1 MRRILSGGRILCK
14 DAFLQG
20 DLVIENGRIAGI
32 GAGDATGGS
41 PVGGAGKL
49 PDQGGNRGGEIVD
62 CRNLSILPGFV
73 DVHVHLREPGFSFK
87 ERIATGTAAAAAGGV
102 TAVCSMPNLDPAP
115 DDLEHLAVQ
124 LEAIRRDACVRV
136 VPFGCITRG
145 QKGTGALADLQ
156 AMAPYVAGFSDDGRG
171 VQEEALMEA
180 AMRRAKRLD
189 LPIVAHCEDNRL
201 LQLGGCIHDGRYAA
215 AHGLVGISSESEWR
229 QVERD
234 LKLAA
239 RIGCRY
245 HVCHV
250 STKESVA
257 LIRQAKRAGVAVS
270 CETAPHYLLLCEEDL
285 ADEGRFK
292 MNPPLRTAA
301 DREALLEGLCDGTI
315 DVIATDHAPHTREEK
330 SRGLAGSLMGVVG
343 LETAFPVLYTKLVRG
358 GVLSLPALVEKMSGA
373 PRRLFRLP
381 GGLEKGGPADLAVFD
396 LDAAYTVD
404 PEKFYSMGRATPF
417 AGWRVQGE
425 SRMTMVKGRVV
436 WQRNTQEN

>member
-1 MRRILSGGRILCK
+1 MRQILTGGDIFRK
-14 DAFLQG
+14 DGFLRR
-20 DLVIENGRIAGI
+20 DLVIENGIVAGI
-32 GAGDATGGS
+32 GVGDS
-41 PVGGAGKL
+41 N
-49 PDQGGNRGGEIVD
+49 GGNLID
-62 CRNLSILPGFV
+62 CRGYSILPGLV

-87 ERIATGTAAAAAGGV
+87 ETIASGTAAAAAGGV

-115 DDLEHLAVQ
+115 DDLEHLEVQ
-124 LEAIRRDACVRV
+124 LKAIQKDARVRV

-145 QKGTGALADLQ
+145 QKGTGELAALE

-171 VQEEALMEA
+171 VQEDALMEQ
-180 AMRRAKRLD
+180 AMRLAKRLD
-189 LPIVAHCEDNRL
+189 RPIVAHCEDNRL
-201 LQLGGCIHDGRYAA
+201 LRPGGCIHDGRYAA

-239 RIGCRY
+239 KTGCRY

-270 CETAPHYLLLCEEDL
+270 CETAPHYLLLCEDDL

-301 DREALLEGLCDGTI
+301 DRDALLEGLCDGTI
-315 DVIATDHAPHTREEK
+315 DVIATDHAPHTALEK

-343 LETAFPVLYTKLVRG
+343 LETAFPVLYTKLVLG
-358 GVLSLPALVEKMSGA
+358 GVLSLASLVEKMSLA

-381 GGLEKGGPADLAVFD
+381 GGLDVGASADLAVFD
-396 LDAAYTVD
+396 LGKEYMVD
-404 PEKFYSMGRATPF
+404 PETFSSMGRATPF
-417 AGWRVQGE
+417 AGWRVRGE
-425 SRMTMVKGRVV
+425 SRMTMVKGEVV
-436 WQRNTQEN
+436 WQRNTQER

>member
-1 MRRILSGGRILCK
+1 MRQILTGGDIFRK
-14 DAFLQG
+14 DGFLRR
-20 DLVIENGRIAGI
+20 DLVIENGIVAGI
-32 GAGDATGGS
+32 GVGDS
-41 PVGGAGKL
+41 N
-49 PDQGGNRGGEIVD
+49 GGNLID
-62 CRNLSILPGFV
+62 CRGYSILPGLV

-87 ERIATGTAAAAAGGV
+87 ETIASGTAAAAAGGV

-115 DDLEHLAVQ
+115 DDLEHLEVQ
-124 LEAIRRDACVRV
+124 LKAIQKDARVRV

-145 QKGTGALADLQ
+145 QKGTGELAALE

-171 VQEEALMEA
+171 VQEDALMEQ
-180 AMRRAKRLD
+180 AMRLAKRLD
-189 LPIVAHCEDNRL
+189 RPIVAHCEDNRL
-201 LQLGGCIHDGRYAA
+201 LRPGGCIHDGRYAA

-239 RIGCRY
+239 KTGCRY

-250 STKESVA
+250 STKKSVA

-270 CETAPHYLLLCEEDL
+270 CETAPHYLLICEDDL

-301 DREALLEGLCDGTI
+301 DRDALLEGLCDGTI
-315 DVIATDHAPHTREEK
+315 DVIATDHAPHTALEK

-343 LETAFPVLYTKLVRG
+343 LETAFPVLYTKLVLG
-358 GVLSLPALVEKMSGA
+358 GVLSLATLVEKMSLA

-381 GGLEKGGPADLAVFD
+381 GGLDVGASADLAVFD
-396 LDAAYTVD
+396 LGKEYMVD
-404 PEKFYSMGRATPF
+404 PETFSSMGRATPF
-417 AGWRVQGE
+417 AGWRVRGE
-425 SRMTMVKGRVV
+425 SRMTMVKGEVV
-436 WQRNTQEN
+436 WQRNTQER

>member
-1 MRRILSGGRILCK
+1 MRQILTGGDIFCK
-14 DAFLQG
+14 DGFLRR
-20 DLVIENGRIAGI
+20 DLVIENGIVAGI
-32 GAGDATGGS
+32 GAGDS
-41 PVGGAGKL
+41 N
-49 PDQGGNRGGEIVD
+49 GGNLID
-62 CRNLSILPGFV
+62 CRGYSILPGLV

-87 ERIATGTAAAAAGGV
+87 ETIASGTAAAAAGGV

-115 DDLEHLAVQ
+115 DDLEHLEVQ
-124 LEAIRRDACVRV
+124 LKAIQKDARVRV

-145 QKGTGALADLQ
+145 QKGTGELAALE

-171 VQEEALMEA
+171 VQEDALMEQ
-180 AMRRAKRLD
+180 AMRLAKRLD
-189 LPIVAHCEDNRL
+189 RPIVAHCEDNRL
-201 LQLGGCIHDGRYAA
+201 LRPGGCIHDGRYAA

-239 RIGCRY
+239 KTGCRY

-270 CETAPHYLLLCEEDL
+270 CETAPHYLLLCEDDL

-301 DREALLEGLCDGTI
+301 DRDALLEGLCDGTI
-315 DVIATDHAPHTREEK
+315 DVIATDHAPHTALEK

-343 LETAFPVLYTKLVRG
+343 LETAFPVLYTKLVLG
-358 GVLSLPALVEKMSGA
+358 GVLSLASLVEKMSLA

-381 GGLEKGGPADLAVFD
+381 GGLDVGASADLAVFD
-396 LDAAYTVD
+396 LGKEYMVD
-404 PEKFYSMGRATPF
+404 PETFSSMGRATPF
-417 AGWRVQGE
+417 AGWRVRGE
-425 SRMTMVKGRVV
+425 SRMTMVKGEVV
-436 WQRNTQEN
+436 WQRNTQER

>member
-1 MRRILSGGRILCK
+1 MRQILAGGDIFRK
-14 DAFLQG
+14 DGFLRR
-20 DLVIENGRIAGI
+20 DLVIENGIVAGI
-32 GAGDATGGS
+32 GVGDS
-41 PVGGAGKL
+41 
-49 PDQGGNRGGEIVD
+49 DGGNLID
-62 CRNLSILPGFV
+62 CRGYSILPGLV

-87 ERIATGTAAAAAGGV
+87 ETIASGTAAAAAGGV

-115 DDLEHLAVQ
+115 DDLEHLEVQ
-124 LEAIRRDACVRV
+124 LKAIQKDARVRV

-145 QKGTGALADLQ
+145 QKGTGELAALE

-171 VQEEALMEA
+171 VQEDALMEQ
-180 AMRRAKRLD
+180 AMRLAKRLD
-189 LPIVAHCEDNRL
+189 RPIVAHCEDNRL
-201 LQLGGCIHDGRYAA
+201 LRPGGCIHDGRYAA

-239 RIGCRY
+239 KTGCRY

-270 CETAPHYLLLCEEDL
+270 CETAPHYLLLCEDDL

-301 DREALLEGLCDGTI
+301 DRDALLEGLGDGTI

-330 SRGLAGSLMGVVG
+330 SRGLADSLMGVVG
-343 LETAFPVLYTKLVRG
+343 LETAFPVLYTKLVLG
-358 GVLSLPALVEKMSGA
+358 GVLSLASLVEKMSLA

-381 GGLEKGGPADLAVFD
+381 GGLDVGASADLAVFD
-396 LDAAYTVD
+396 LGKEYTVD
-404 PEKFYSMGRATPF
+404 PETFSSMGRATPF
-417 AGWRVQGE
+417 AGWRVRGE
-425 SRMTMVKGRVV
+425 SRMTMVKGEVV
-436 WQRNTQEN
+436 WQRNTQER

>member
-1 MRRILSGGRILCK
+1 M
-14 DAFLQG
+14 
-20 DLVIENGRIAGI
+20 
-32 GAGDATGGS
+32 
-41 PVGGAGKL
+41 
-49 PDQGGNRGGEIVD
+49 
-62 CRNLSILPGFV
+62 
-73 DVHVHLREPGFSFK
+73 
-87 ERIATGTAAAAAGGV
+87 

-115 DDLEHLAVQ
+115 DTLEHLAVQ
-124 LEAIRRDACVRV
+124 LDAIQRDARVQV
-136 VPFGCITRG
+136 VPFGCITKGQRG
-145 QKGTGALADLQ
+145 IGALADLE

-171 VQEEALMEA
+171 VQEEMLMER
-180 AMRRAKRLD
+180 AMRLAKRLD
-189 LPIVAHCEDNRL
+189 RPIVAHCEDNRL
-201 LQLGGCIHDGRYAA
+201 LRSGGCIHDGGYAA

-239 RIGCRY
+239 KTGCRY

-257 LIRQAKRAGVAVS
+257 LIRQAKRAGIAVS

-301 DREALLEGLCDGTI
+301 DRDALLEGLCDGTI
-315 DVIATDHAPHTREEK
+315 DVIATDHAPHTRKEK

-343 LETAFPVLYTKLVRG
+343 LETAFPVLYTKLVLG
-358 GVLSLPALVEKMSGA
+358 GVIDLPTLVEKMSLA
-373 PRRLFRLP
+373 PRRLF
-381 GGLEKGGPADLAVFD
+381 GLTGELEEGKQADLAVFD
-396 LDAAYTVD
+396 LAAEYTVD

-417 AGWRVQGE
+417 AGWQVRGE
-425 SRMTMVKGRVV
+425 SRMTIVKGRVV

>member
-1 MRRILSGGRILCK
+1 MRQILTGGDIFRK
-14 DAFLQG
+14 DGFLRR
-20 DLVIENGRIAGI
+20 DLVIENGIVAGI
-32 GAGDATGGS
+32 GVGDS
-41 PVGGAGKL
+41 
-49 PDQGGNRGGEIVD
+49 DGGNLID
-62 CRNLSILPGFV
+62 CRGYSILPGLV

-87 ERIATGTAAAAAGGV
+87 ETIASGTAAAAAGGV

-115 DDLEHLAVQ
+115 DDLEHLEVQ
-124 LEAIRRDACVRV
+124 LKAIQKDARVRV

-145 QKGTGALADLQ
+145 QKGTGELAALE

-171 VQEEALMEA
+171 VQEDALMEQ
-180 AMRRAKRLD
+180 AMRLAKRLNR
-189 LPIVAHCEDNRL
+189 PIVAHCEENRL
-201 LQLGGCIHDGRYAA
+201 IRPGGCIHDGQYAA
-215 AHGLVGISSESEWR
+215 AHGLIGISSESEWR

-239 RIGCRY
+239 KTGCRY

-270 CETAPHYLLLCEEDL
+270 CETAPHYLLLCEDDL

-301 DREALLEGLCDGTI
+301 DRDALLEGLCDGTI

-330 SRGLAGSLMGVVG
+330 SRGLEGSLMGVVG
-343 LETAFPVLYTKLVRG
+343 LETAFPVLYTKLVLG
-358 GVLSLPALVEKMSGA
+358 GVLSLASLVEKMSLA

-381 GGLEKGGPADLAVFD
+381 GGLDVGASADLAVFD
-396 LDAAYTVD
+396 LGKEYMVD
-404 PEKFYSMGRATPF
+404 PETFSSMGRATPF
-417 AGWRVQGE
+417 AGWRVRGE
-425 SRMTMVKGRVV
+425 SRMTMVKGEVV
-436 WQRNTQEN
+436 WQRNTQER

>member
-1 MRRILSGGRILCK
+1 MRQILAGGDIFRK
-14 DAFLQG
+14 DGFLRR
-20 DLVIENGRIAGI
+20 DLVIENGIVAGI
-32 GAGDATGGS
+32 G
-41 PVGGAGKL
+41 VGYSN
-49 PDQGGNRGGEIVD
+49 GGNLID
-62 CRNLSILPGFV
+62 CRGYSILPGLV

-87 ERIATGTAAAAAGGV
+87 ETIASGTAAAAAGGV
-102 TAVCSMPNLDPAP
+102 TAVCSMPNLNPAP
-115 DDLEHLAVQ
+115 DDLEHLEVQ
-124 LEAIRRDACVRV
+124 LKAIQKDARVRV

-145 QKGTGALADLQ
+145 QKGTGELAALE

-171 VQEEALMEA
+171 VQEDALMEQ
-180 AMRRAKRLD
+180 AMRLAKRLD
-189 LPIVAHCEDNRL
+189 RPIVAHCEDNRL
-201 LQLGGCIHDGRYAA
+201 LRPGGCIHDGRYAA

-239 RIGCRY
+239 KAGCRY

-270 CETAPHYLLLCEEDL
+270 CETAPHYLLLCEDDL

-301 DREALLEGLCDGTI
+301 DRDALLEGLCDGTI
-315 DVIATDHAPHTREEK
+315 DVIATDHAPHTALEK

-343 LETAFPVLYTKLVRG
+343 LETAFPVLYTKLVLG
-358 GVLSLPALVEKMSGA
+358 GVLSLASLVEKMSLA

-381 GGLEKGGPADLAVFD
+381 GGLDVGASADLAVFD
-396 LDAAYTVD
+396 LGKEYMVD
-404 PEKFYSMGRATPF
+404 PETFSSMGRATPF
-417 AGWRVQGE
+417 AGWRVRGE
-425 SRMTMVKGRVV
+425 SWMTMVKGEVV
-436 WQRNTQEN
+436 WQRNTQER

>member
-1 MRRILSGGRILCK
+1 MRQILAGGDIFRK
-14 DAFLQG
+14 DGFLRR
-20 DLVIENGRIAGI
+20 DLVIENGIVAGI
-32 GAGDATGGS
+32 GVGDS
-41 PVGGAGKL
+41 N
-49 PDQGGNRGGEIVD
+49 GGNLID
-62 CRNLSILPGFV
+62 CRGYSILPGLV

-87 ERIATGTAAAAAGGV
+87 ETIASGTAAAAAGGV

-115 DDLEHLAVQ
+115 DDLEHLEVQ
-124 LEAIRRDACVRV
+124 LKAIQKDARVRV

-145 QKGTGALADLQ
+145 QKGTGELAALE

-171 VQEEALMEA
+171 VQEDALMEQ
-180 AMRRAKRLD
+180 AMRLAKRLD
-189 LPIVAHCEDNRL
+189 RPIVAHCEDNRL
-201 LQLGGCIHDGRYAA
+201 LRPGGCIHDGRYAA

-239 RIGCRY
+239 KTGCRY

-250 STKESVA
+250 STKKSVA

-270 CETAPHYLLLCEEDL
+270 CETAPHYLLLCEDDL

-301 DREALLEGLCDGTI
+301 DRDALLEGLCDGTI
-315 DVIATDHAPHTREEK
+315 DVIATDHAPHTALEK

-343 LETAFPVLYTKLVRG
+343 LETAFPVLYTKLVLG
-358 GVLSLPALVEKMSGA
+358 GVLSLASLVEKMSLA

-381 GGLEKGGPADLAVFD
+381 GGLDVGASADLAVFD
-396 LDAAYTVD
+396 LGKEYMVD
-404 PEKFYSMGRATPF
+404 PETFSSMGRATPF
-417 AGWRVQGE
+417 AGWRVRGE
-425 SRMTMVKGRVV
+425 SRMTMVKGEVV
-436 WQRNTQEN
+436 WQRNTQER

>member
-1 MRRILSGGRILCK
+1 MRQILTGGDIFRK
-14 DAFLQG
+14 DGFLRR
-20 DLVIENGRIAGI
+20 DLVIENGIVAGI
-32 GAGDATGGS
+32 GVGDS
-41 PVGGAGKL
+41 N
-49 PDQGGNRGGEIVD
+49 GGNLID
-62 CRNLSILPGFV
+62 CRGYSILPGLV

-87 ERIATGTAAAAAGGV
+87 ETIASGTAAAAAGGV

-115 DDLEHLAVQ
+115 DDLEHLEVQ
-124 LEAIRRDACVRV
+124 LKAIQKDARVRV

-145 QKGTGALADLQ
+145 QKGTGELAALE

-171 VQEEALMEA
+171 VQEDALMEQ
-180 AMRRAKRLD
+180 AMRLAKRLD
-189 LPIVAHCEDNRL
+189 RPIVAHCEDNRL
-201 LQLGGCIHDGRYAA
+201 LRPGGCIHDGRYAA

-239 RIGCRY
+239 KTGCRY

-250 STKESVA
+250 STKKSVA

-270 CETAPHYLLLCEEDL
+270 CETAPHYLLLCEDDL

-301 DREALLEGLCDGTI
+301 DRDALLEGLCDGTI
-315 DVIATDHAPHTREEK
+315 DVIATDHAPHTALEK

-343 LETAFPVLYTKLVRG
+343 LETAFPVLYTKLVLG
-358 GVLSLPALVEKMSGA
+358 GVLSLASLVEKMSLA

-381 GGLEKGGPADLAVFD
+381 GGLDVGASADLAVFD
-396 LDAAYTVD
+396 LGKEYMVD
-404 PEKFYSMGRATPF
+404 PETFSSMGRATPF
-417 AGWRVQGE
+417 AGWRVRGE
-425 SRMTMVKGRVV
+425 SRMTMVKGEVV
-436 WQRNTQEN
+436 WQRNTQER

>member
-1 MRRILSGGRILCK
+1 MRQILAGGDIFRK
-14 DAFLQG
+14 DGFLRR
-20 DLVIENGRIAGI
+20 DLVIENGIVAGI
-32 GAGDATGGS
+32 GVGDS
-41 PVGGAGKL
+41 
-49 PDQGGNRGGEIVD
+49 DGGNLID
-62 CRNLSILPGFV
+62 CRGYSILPGLV

-87 ERIATGTAAAAAGGV
+87 ETIASGTAAAAAGGV

-115 DDLEHLAVQ
+115 DDLEHLEVQ
-124 LEAIRRDACVRV
+124 LKAIQKDARVRV

-145 QKGTGALADLQ
+145 QKGTGELAALE

-171 VQEEALMEA
+171 VQEDALMEE
-180 AMRRAKRLD
+180 AMRLAKRLD
-189 LPIVAHCEDNRL
+189 RPIVAHCEDNRL
-201 LQLGGCIHDGRYAA
+201 LRPGGCIHDGRYAA

-239 RIGCRY
+239 KTGCRY

-250 STKESVA
+250 STKKSVA

-270 CETAPHYLLLCEEDL
+270 CETAPHYLLLCEDDL

-301 DREALLEGLCDGTI
+301 DRDALLEGLCDGTI
-315 DVIATDHAPHTREEK
+315 DVIATDHAPHTALEK

-343 LETAFPVLYTKLVRG
+343 LETAFPVLYTKLVLG
-358 GVLSLPALVEKMSGA
+358 GVLSLASLVEKMSLA

-381 GGLEKGGPADLAVFD
+381 GGLDVGASADLAVFD
-396 LDAAYTVD
+396 LGKEYTVD
-404 PEKFYSMGRATPF
+404 PETFSSMGRATPF
-417 AGWRVQGE
+417 AGWRVRGE
-425 SRMTMVKGRVV
+425 SRMTMVKGEVV
-436 WQRNTQEN
+436 WQRNTQER